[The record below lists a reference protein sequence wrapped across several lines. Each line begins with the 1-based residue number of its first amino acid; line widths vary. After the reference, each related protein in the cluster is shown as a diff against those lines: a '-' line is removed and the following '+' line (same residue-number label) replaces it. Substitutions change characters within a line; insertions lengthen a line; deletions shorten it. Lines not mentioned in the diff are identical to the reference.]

1 MSARR
6 HSRRSPAP
14 KLLTVRE
21 ARELLAREGLPMSRS
36 AFYRFVADC
45 SLPSTRLGGKIFL
58 LRDLL
63 LAWCSESRSELGL
76 GALRLV
82 EREARRARAGGVVP
96 LPD

>member
-6 HSRRSPAP
+6 HSRRSPPP

-21 ARELLAREGLPMSRS
+21 ARELLASEGLPMSRS
-36 AFYRFVADC
+36 AFYR
-45 SLPSTRLGGKIFL
+45 SLARCLIPSTRLGGKIFL

-63 LAWCSESRSELGL
+63 LAWCSESRSDLGI

-82 EREARRARAGGVVP
+82 ERERKRAARRSLP
-96 LPD
+96 LPA

>member
-6 HSRRSPAP
+6 QSRRSPPP

-21 ARELLAREGLPMSRS
+21 ARELLASEGLPMSRS
-36 AFYRFVADC
+36 AFYRSLADC
-45 SLPSTRLGGKIFL
+45 SIPSARLGGKIFV

-63 LAWCSESRSELGL
+63 LAWCSESRSDLGL

-82 EREARRARAGGVVP
+82 EREARRASRGSVLP
-96 LPD
+96 LPV